1 MDRATIN
8 LIHLF
13 ILGPTLL
20 LIGTGTTDN
29 WIPRPAIA
37 VLGALIILYHLYRL
51 YGNYRAG
58 KPGWVNLIHVL
69 LVGPVLMAYGFTG
82 SRWTRETI
90 LMLAFAA
97 IGYHGYYALQS
108 TIVQKLLLSPSS

>member
-8 LIHLF
+8 LLHLF

-20 LIGTGTTDN
+20 LIGTGATDN

-37 VLGALIILYHLYRL
+37 ILGALIVGYHLFKF
-51 YGNYRAG
+51 YGRYRAG
-58 KPGWVNLIHVL
+58 QPGWVNLIHILV
-69 LVGPVLMAYGFTG
+69 VGPTLIGYGLTG
-82 SRWTRETI
+82 ERWQRETI

-97 IGYHGYYALQS
+97 IGYHGYYAFMG
-108 TIVQKLLLSPSS
+108 